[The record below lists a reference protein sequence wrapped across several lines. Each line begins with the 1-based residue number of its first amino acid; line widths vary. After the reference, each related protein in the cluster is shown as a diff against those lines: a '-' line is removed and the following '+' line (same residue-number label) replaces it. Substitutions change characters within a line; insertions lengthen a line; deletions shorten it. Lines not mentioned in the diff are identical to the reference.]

1 MHPRAPT
8 TAVYFSSPLPS
19 ISLLNRNQRN
29 HDTQLWKTFPLQAQT
44 RCSLGK
50 MDKNTNGHTFFPSII
65 FALLSGLIGRSDS
78 KWTKNKI
85 SNASQYKIHILRCVS
100 PLHKAYYNQHFD
112 RSVSFPTEL
121 RKGGSELDNL
131 REVYTFSGHSAV
143 WTKGVSLRCEKE
155 LLAWLQGA
163 RPGGEGPAVRRLVPF
178 TLALISKPPF
188 TASSALIHKSQGFTA
203 ARLINTGLQW
213 FWTLPLLQDHLFIW
227 K

>member
-1 MHPRAPT
+1 MAIHFFHQLFLHFCLDWLAD
-8 TAVYFSSPLPS
+8 L
-19 ISLLNRNQRN
+19 
-29 HDTQLWKTFPLQAQT
+29 TQ
-44 RCSLGK
+44 
-50 MDKNTNGHTFFPSII
+50 
-65 FALLSGLIGRSDS
+65 IGRRTKS
-78 KWTKNKI
+78 KMFLNIKYTFWDAFLHCIK
-85 SNASQYKIHILRCVS
+85 HITTNVLTGLFFS
-100 PLHKAYYNQHFD
+100 
-112 RSVSFPTEL
+112 PTEL